1 MESRFET
8 FTNINFDES
17 TPEISHPYSNI
28 TYAIENT
35 KPDLYHL
42 SFNDMQ
48 SYDIENENKNIT
60 FIDETNI
67 YPPLH
72 IKTIIKEKYKLN
84 NV

>member
-8 FTNINFDES
+8 FTNFNFDES
-17 TPEISHPYSNI
+17 TPKISHPYSKT

-35 KPDLYHL
+35 KLDLYHL

-67 YPPLH
+67 YPPLQM
-72 IKTIIKEKYKLN
+72 
-84 NV
+84 